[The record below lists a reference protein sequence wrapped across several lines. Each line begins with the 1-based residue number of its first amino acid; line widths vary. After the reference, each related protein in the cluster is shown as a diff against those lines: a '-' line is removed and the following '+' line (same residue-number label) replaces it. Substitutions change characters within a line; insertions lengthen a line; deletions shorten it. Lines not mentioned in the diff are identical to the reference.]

1 MPSHEIILN
10 FKPRGIIHLNRSE
23 ISQFRNA
30 DSTPCLRRICSG
42 NLIPRLPP
50 DISIA
55 LNASGAKLYSTLS
68 QQSKLSVNRLRIT
81 KGSDGSLIP
90 NSDNVTIYDTG
101 LRSQST
107 LYVKDLGLQ
116 APPIDLFLNTSVR
129 FVINEILTYHDLF

>member
-1 MPSHEIILN
+1 MSSQQITLN
-10 FKPRGIIHLNRSE
+10 FMPRGIAHPNRFE

-30 DSTPCLRRICSG
+30 DSTPCLQRICSG
-42 NLIPRLPP
+42 NPIPRLPP

-55 LNASGAKLYSTLS
+55 LNASGTKLYSTLS

-90 NSDNVTIYDTG
+90 NSDNVTIYDIG

-107 LYVKDLGLQ
+107 LYVKDLG
-116 APPIDLFLNTSVR
+116 
-129 FVINEILTYHDLF
+129 